1 MIFIIDILLTIVT
14 FIIALFLFMWLS
26 GESDNDL

>member
-1 MIFIIDILLTIVT
+1 MFLINILLTIIT
-14 FIIALFLFMWLS
+14 FVIALFLFMWLS